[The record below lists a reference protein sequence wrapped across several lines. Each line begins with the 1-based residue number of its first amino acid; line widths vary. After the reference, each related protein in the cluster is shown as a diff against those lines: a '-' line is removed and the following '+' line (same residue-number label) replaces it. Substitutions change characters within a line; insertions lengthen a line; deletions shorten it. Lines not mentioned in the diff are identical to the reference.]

1 MNDPD
6 FDKYYVSCSRSEK
19 YGERFA
25 IGLVAKMQLEELK
38 HVSTELELRTE
49 MVKMGISNDVIEDTI
64 RRAREHRARRRARRR
79 IRYWPSPGR
88 CRVRAREPPA

>member
-25 IGLVAKMQLEELK
+25 IGLVANMQLEELK
-38 HVSTELELRTE
+38 HVFTELELRTE
-49 MVKMGISNDVIEDTI
+49 MVKLGISNDVIEDAI
-64 RRAREHRARRRARRR
+64 RRARKHADEDEEQRRM
-79 IRYWPSPGR
+79 
-88 CRVRAREPPA
+88 